1 MCWFSYYELTPP
13 PPHTFLQNQFC
24 NSSKSDG
31 KLGCGGG
38 GGEGGVGA
46 EKAFTATNEFGEES
60 ENSGNGVL
68 ETLEIE
74 THSFYLGL
82 AAGITE

>member
-1 MCWFSYYELTPP
+1 MGNW
-13 PPHTFLQNQFC
+13 
-24 NSSKSDG
+24 G
-31 KLGCGGG
+31 GWWGGG
-38 GGEGGVGA
+38 RGA

>member
-1 MCWFSYYELTPP
+1 MCWFSFFELNPP
-13 PPHTFLQNQFC
+13 PPP
-24 NSSKSDG
+24 DG
-31 KLGCGGG
+31 KIRWETGVGVGGG
-38 GGEGGVGA
+38 GAA